1 MSLVPAWQAEVK
13 SEFRYLPMTAET
25 TEGEPEQTGDG
36 EIVRR
41 PSTTRWRKAEEGE
54 TVDMW
59 LKVWS
64 CFVDVFRPG
73 GERIRFR
80 VNRRDGRR
88 LSFTDPR
95 ERTAGTAGTTGLWGT
110 RPALRANRPR
120 ALTPTAFKAEV
131 ARLIGADRA
140 EEIVRQL
147 LE

>member
-1 MSLVPAWQAEVK
+1 MATATSNPISLWQAEVMWK
-13 SEFRYLPMTAET
+13 LRYVPMEVET
-25 TEGEPEQTGDG
+25 VEGEEA
-36 EIVRR
+36 V
-41 PSTTRWRKAEEGE
+41 
-54 TVDMW
+54 VF
-59 LKVWS
+59 LNVWG

-110 RPALRANRPR
+110 RPALRADRPR

-131 ARLIGADRA
+131 ARLSEPTGPRRSSGSFWNDFFRGTP
-140 EEIVRQL
+140 R
-147 LE
+147 